1 MIPPIPVQ
9 TYVTIAA
16 ATELTNR
23 RAKNLDGDSS
33 SDTLAETFNA
43 VTPSTSSQAENGAR
57 QVANRF
63 KPLDNRKSAEEIE
76 DEEEKLLYLLSEK
89 FGLEKPHGLPI
100 QEAAAYLKEILY
112 SPRNTYDLRA
122 VEKDLGFDLIG
133 ISLKDFL
140 DAMIDSNSEAATRVS
155 IALKNFLDDQE
166 LQFRQTALDEDI
178 TTNPEDDQDPGIYS
192 PYEK

>member
-9 TYVTIAA
+9 TYVTVAA

>member
-33 SDTLAETFNA
+33 SDALAETFNA

-166 LQFRQTALDEDI
+166 LQFRQAALDEDI
-178 TTNPEDDQDPGIYS
+178 ATNPEDDQDPGIYS